1 MKQFIYLL
9 LISTVVITSSCE
21 LINLITEEEEE
32 EPEEEVIDF
41 VNHVAMLYENDLYYF
56 ADFSETPVKI
66 ETPASSEKTLVKIHP
81 TETKFAYLDE
91 NRSPI
96 IIGLDGTVEAAL
108 TQYTDVKMM
117 DWTADGQTLYILVGN
132 EMFYYGTA
140 LSLPD
145 FTFEEEGAPIL
156 FPQVTSASVSPNND
170 LAYTVRYF
178 DNTLT
183 DSRYREKLIFK
194 LNDGSKIV
202 RPNYDLVSKRLTFTN
217 FSTSGDLAVG
227 FSAENNKPMKLA
239 RMQLFKD
246 LTKEPQ
252 KFGDL
257 NAHGMYVTPTY
268 RSDVSYFLVGYQPS
282 SSGTT
287 HYPYARFSENS
298 GITSIS
304 REEYTTIDYDLYLD
318 WR

>member
-1 MKQFIYLL
+1 MKQFIYLF
-9 LISTVVITSSCE
+9 LISTALTVTSCE
-21 LINLITEEEEE
+21 LINLTEEEEE

-66 ETPASSEKTLVKIHP
+66 ETPASNEKTLVKIHP

-117 DWTADGQTLYILVGN
+117 DWTADGQTLYLLIGN
-132 EMFYYGTA
+132 EMFYYGPELT
-140 LSLPD
+140 LPD
-145 FTFEEEGAPIL
+145 FTFEEDGAPIL

-183 DSRYREKLIFK
+183 NSRYRERLVIK
-194 LNDGSKIV
+194 LNDGTKIV
-202 RPNYDLVSKRLTFTN
+202 RPNYEQVARRLTFTN
-217 FSTSGDLAVG
+217 FSTNGDLAVG
-227 FSAENNKPMKLA
+227 YSSENNEPMKLE
-239 RMQLFKD
+239 RFELFKD
-246 LTKEPQ
+246 LTKGPQ
-252 KFGDL
+252 TFGESSS
-257 NAHGMYVTPTY
+257 HPRYTTPTY
-268 RSDVSYFLVGYQPS
+268 RSDISYFVVGYQPS
-282 SSGTT
+282 NSVYK
-287 HYPYARFSENS
+287 HYPYARLSENS
-298 GITSIS
+298 GITQIS
-304 REEYTTIDYDLYLD
+304 HEEYTTVDYNLYLD